1 MFFKKIRSEFRE
13 LRYSVKKLIE
23 KYIELE
29 RRIKALEREKGD
41 WKNSRP

>member
-1 MFFKKIRSEFRE
+1 MFFRTIKSELRE
-13 LRYSVKKLIE
+13 LHYSVKKLIE
-23 KYIELE
+23 KYIKLE